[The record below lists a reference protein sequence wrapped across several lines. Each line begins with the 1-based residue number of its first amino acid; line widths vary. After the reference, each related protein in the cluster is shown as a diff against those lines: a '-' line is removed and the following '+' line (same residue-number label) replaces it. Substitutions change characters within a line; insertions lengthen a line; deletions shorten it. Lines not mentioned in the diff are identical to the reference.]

1 MEQFAFREFMKKE
14 VVQKTIIFADAFNLT
29 IDGWR
34 PANTDEYPYRI
45 NFYNKGMLVGYIDIT
60 TFDIGSSKYP
70 ETDMPFAL
78 FTPMGRIEGRY
89 DSHFELFAYDI
100 QNRKDAFEKID
111 GLFEIKSD
119 KINNINDG
127 EYSISSTLKLTN
139 LRGEQIRVNFNRI
152 ASNYEVEIV
161 KGTHN
166 TKETVRLYTN
176 SEYLRI
182 EHFHYPE
189 FNKRVGLTDIK
200 IDLERRTTSHIGT
213 FSFLDK
219 ESYGKVFEVE
229 YDENSIYLLW
239 WEILEQ
245 LNYCDISCE
254 IEEND
259 PRMFGFIE
267 EIRKELTLLA
277 NGTTPI
283 CIYDKMARIC
293 FFKEKDKF
301 KLDLTRANDTK
312 IALTENPVLKRM
324 LKK

>member
-1 MEQFAFREFMKKE
+1 MEQFAFREFMKNE
-14 VVQKTIIFADAFNLT
+14 VVQKIIIFADAFNLT

-34 PANTDEYPYRI
+34 PANTDEHPYRI

-60 TFDIGSSKYP
+60 TYDVGSSRY
-70 ETDMPFAL
+70 TTSDMPFTL
-78 FTPMGRIEGRY
+78 FTPMGKIEGQY
-89 DSHFELFAYDI
+89 NSHFELFEYDI

-111 GLFEIKSD
+111 GLF
-119 KINNINDG
+119 KIEGDRIYNINDG

-139 LRGEQIRVNFNRI
+139 LKGERIRVNFNRI

-166 TKETVRLYTN
+166 TEETVRLYT
-176 SEYLRI
+176 SSAYLRI

-200 IDLERRTTSHIGT
+200 IDLESRTTSHLGT
-213 FSFLDK
+213 FGFLNK
-219 ESYGKVFEVE
+219 EPYEKAFEIE
-229 YDENSIYLLW
+229 YDQDRIYLLW
-239 WEILEQ
+239 WQILEQ
-245 LNYCDISCE
+245 LSYSDISCE

-259 PRMFGFIE
+259 SRMLEFIE

-277 NGTTPI
+277 NGITPI
-283 CIYDKMARIC
+283 CIYDKIARIC
-293 FFKEKDKF
+293 FFKARDKF

-312 IALTENPVLKRM
+312 TALTENPVLKRM
-324 LKK
+324 RKK